1 MFQFESIPAVPLAVV
16 AAAAGIAA
24 VTDVW
29 RYKVYNAL
37 TLPLMLSGLLFYG
50 INHGM
55 NGLRFSACGLLC
67 GFTALIALYALGGFG
82 AGDVKLMA
90 GIGAWIGPT
99 NTLSLFIASSLLAGV
114 CAVVLCLRQRRLRE
128 RLIAAW
134 LIVQQWR
141 SRGFRVES
149 SAVDALERAGERP
162 DRRQRLLPFA
172 AVVAGSLI
180 VLVMFFPARS

>member
-16 AAAAGIAA
+16 AAATGIAA

-50 INHGM
+50 VSHGAA
-55 NGLRFSACGLLC
+55 GLRFSTCGLLC
-67 GFTALIALYALGGFG
+67 GFTALIVLYALGGFG

-90 GIGAWIGPT
+90 GIGAWIGPA
-99 NTLSLFIASSLLAGV
+99 NALSLFIASSLLTGV
-114 CAVVLCLRQRRLRE
+114 CAVVLCWRQRRLRE

-134 LIVQQWR
+134 LIVRQWG
-141 SRGFRVES
+141 SRDFRLES

-172 AVVAGSLI
+172 AIVGCSLI
-180 VLVMFFPARS
+180 VLVMFFPAHS

>member
-16 AAAAGIAA
+16 VAATGIAA

-37 TLPLMLSGLLFYG
+37 TFPLMLTGLVFYG
-50 INHGM
+50 INYGAA
-55 NGLRFSACGLLC
+55 GLQFSACGLLC
-67 GFTALIALYALGGFG
+67 GFTALIVLYALGGFG

-99 NTLSLFIASSLLAGV
+99 NALSLFIASSLLAGV
-114 CAVVLCLRQRRLRE
+114 YAVVLCLRQRMLWTRLT
-128 RLIAAW
+128 AAW
-134 LIVQQWR
+134 LIVRRWG
-141 SRGFRVES
+141 SRDFRLES
-149 SAVDALERAGERP
+149 SAVDALEQAGERP

-172 AVVAGSLI
+172 AIVACSLI
-180 VLVMFFPARS
+180 VLVMFFPAHS